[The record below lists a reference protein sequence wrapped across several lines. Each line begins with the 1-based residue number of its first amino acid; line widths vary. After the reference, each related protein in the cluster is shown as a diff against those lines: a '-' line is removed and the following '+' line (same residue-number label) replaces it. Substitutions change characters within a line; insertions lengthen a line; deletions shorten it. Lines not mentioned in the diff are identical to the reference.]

1 MTLEYEKPLESKNA
15 NLPMSYPS
23 FSIVIHW
30 YDFHPSE
37 SGRPRKMLESLA
49 KQIISVSKN
58 ILVKPEIIIV
68 YIAEE
73 TRNQVKDFVNENFAA
88 CKSLIDLKV
97 IPAFGFNRY
106 NLRYYA
112 LKYFGA
118 THTSNEVIIFI
129 DNDVIPDKD
138 WLIGYLEVMKNPQTN
153 MVAGNAYILTNT
165 ITEKAFSLF
174 WIFPP
179 KEERDDDSEKRYYH
193 GNNLAIRRTLLEKIP
208 FPKMTSYHGQGLAHA
223 DTLRNQG
230 ITLYY
235 QPKSSVEHPT
245 PIRFFEFFSKAMCW
259 GHDLYMDNKLG
270 HKVNVISNPNFNLN
284 NRRSIR
290 KFFLRI
296 KFRHRNAG
304 LNPITTI
311 GSLCIITGFV
321 GFVFIGYLLTSV
333 YPSLIRNHLST

>member
-1 MTLEYEKPLESKNA
+1 MDPESKNV
-15 NLPMSYPS
+15 NPDMSYPS

-30 YDFHPSE
+30 YAFHHSE
-37 SGRPRKMLESLA
+37 SWRPRKMLELLA

-73 TRNQVKDFVNENFAA
+73 TRNQVKDFVIENLAA
-88 CKSLIDLKV
+88 CQSLIDLKV
-97 IPAFGFNRY
+97 IPAFGLNRY

-112 LKYFGA
+112 LKNFGA
-118 THTSNEVIIFI
+118 THASHEVIIFI

-138 WLIGYLEVMKNPQTN
+138 WLTGYLEMMENPETRF
-153 MVAGNAYILTNT
+153 VAGDARIRT
-165 ITEKAFSLF
+165 ISIVEKAFSLF
-174 WIFPP
+174 WLFPT

-193 GNNLAIRRTLLEKIP
+193 GNNFAIRQSLLNKIP
-208 FPKMTSYHGQGLAHA
+208 FPKMASYHGQGPAHA

-230 ITLYY
+230 IKLYF
-235 QPKSSVEHPT
+235 QPKSRVEHPAPT
-245 PIRFFEFFSKAMCW
+245 EFFEFISKAMCW
-259 GHDLYMDNKLG
+259 GHDLYMDKKLG
-270 HKVNVISNPNFNLN
+270 HKVNLISDPNFNLN

-296 KFRHRNAG
+296 KHRHRYTG

-311 GSLCIITGFV
+311 GSLCIITGFI
-321 GFVFIGYLLTSV
+321 GFIFIGYLLSSV